1 MLVNTKTDKL
11 YDRDF
16 SQWAE
21 MTAQLLE
28 EKRFDDIDLEN
39 LVEEVRALSRSDKRE
54 IRSRLIKL
62 LSHLLK
68 YNYQPQKQT
77 DSWVSTISEQRRQIL
92 LIFEDSPSLRNYY
105 DEFFNACYEKA
116 RIEAAQEPKLAI
128 KIFPSVCLF
137 NRHNVVYRSDYDI
150 IE

>member
-54 IRSRLIKL
+54 IRSQLIKL

-68 YNYQPQKQT
+68 YNYQPQKRT
-77 DSWVSTISEQRRQIL
+77 DSWVSTISEQRQQIL

-105 DEFFNACYEKA
+105 DEFFKACYEKA
-116 RIEAAQEPKLAI
+116 RIEAAQETKLAI
-128 KIFPSVCLF
+128 KIFPLVCPF
-137 NRHNVVYRSDYDI
+137 DRHNVVYRSDYDI

>member
-1 MLVNTKTDKL
+1 MLANTKTDKL

-68 YNYQPQKQT
+68 YNYQPQKRT

-105 DEFFNACYEKA
+105 DEFFNTCYEKA
-116 RIEAAQEPKLAI
+116 RIEAAQETKLAI
-128 KIFPSVCLF
+128 KIFPLVCPF
-137 NRHNVVYRSDYDI
+137 DRHNVVYRSDYDI

>member
-1 MLVNTKTDKL
+1 MLVNSKTDKL

-16 SQWAE
+16 SEWAE

-28 EKRFDDIDLEN
+28 KKRFDEVDLEN

-68 YNYQPQKQT
+68 YDYQPQKRT
-77 DSWVSTISEQRRQIL
+77 DSWIYTITEQRRQIL
-92 LIFEDSPSLRNYY
+92 LIFEDSPSLQNYY
-105 DEFFNACYEKA
+105 TEIFDSCYDKA
-116 RIEAAQEPKLAI
+116 RIEASQETKLDI
-128 KIFPSVCLF
+128 DTFPRTCPF
-137 NRHNVVYRSDYDI
+137 EKHNVLHPN
-150 IE
+150 

>member
-68 YNYQPQKQT
+68 YNYQPQKRT
-77 DSWVSTISEQRRQIL
+77 DSWLSTISEQRRQIL

-116 RIEAAQEPKLAI
+116 RIEASQETKLAI
-128 KIFPSVCLF
+128 KIFPLVCPF

>member
-68 YNYQPQKQT
+68 YNYQPQKRT
-77 DSWVSTISEQRRQIL
+77 DSWLSTISEQRRQIL

-116 RIEAAQEPKLAI
+116 RIEAAQETKLAI
-128 KIFPSVCLF
+128 NTFPLVCPFPQHNIFKGTLDA
-137 NRHNVVYRSDYDI
+137 N
-150 IE
+150 

>member
-1 MLVNTKTDKL
+1 MLANTKTDKL

-28 EKRFDDIDLEN
+28 EKRFGDIDLEN

-68 YNYQPQKQT
+68 YNYQPQKRT
-77 DSWVSTISEQRRQIL
+77 DSWLSTISEQRRQIL
-92 LIFEDSPSLRNYY
+92 LIFEDSPSLQNYY

-116 RIEAAQEPKLAI
+116 RIEAAQETKLAI
-128 KIFPSVCLF
+128 KIFPLVCPF

>member
-1 MLVNTKTDKL
+1 MLVNAKPEEL

-16 SQWAE
+16 SQWIE
-21 MTAQLLE
+21 VTADLLE
-28 EKRFDDIDLEN
+28 AKRFNEIDLAN

-68 YNYQPQKQT
+68 YNYQSQKRT
-77 DSWVSTISEQRRQIL
+77 ASWLSTISEQRRQIL

-105 DEFFNACYEKA
+105 DEFFDICYEKA
-116 RIEAAQEPKLAI
+116 RIEAAQETKLAI
-128 KIFPSVCLF
+128 NTFPLVCPF
-137 NRHNVVYRSDYDI
+137 SQHDI
-150 IE
+150 LQDCLDK

>member
-28 EKRFDDIDLEN
+28 EKRFDDIDVEN

-68 YNYQPQKQT
+68 YNYQPQKRT
-77 DSWVSTISEQRRQIL
+77 DSWLSTISEQRRQIL

-116 RIEAAQEPKLAI
+116 RIEAAQETKLAI
-128 KIFPSVCLF
+128 NTFPLVCPFSQHNIFKSTLDA
-137 NRHNVVYRSDYDI
+137 N
-150 IE
+150 